1 MNNLTNESNLL
12 ILFKKPQLK
21 KHYLLLQ
28 LEILCGQRNDK
39 NIKK

>member
-1 MNNLTNESNLL
+1 MNLTYLFYIND
-12 ILFKKPQLK
+12 LFKKPQLK
-21 KHYLLLQ
+21 KHYLLLH